1 MVYPYTPFVPISYYN
16 VISQRLIEQL
26 DTIEN
31 DDGYD
36 YRRID
41 NSVELN
47 NAHNRFIENEI
58 RNLLFSYTTEE
69 KEVGNRYISDNPNN
83 LYLSRMFV
91 YLVELTKG
99 YFNEQIKSEGESAS
113 GLPSEVNRTIIFAE
127 RLEEMIPNSVVQPE
141 ERILSIMNLSSI
153 EMDELYECAL
163 TFFACELV
171 VFSLNKERRMV
182 SWNIAQK
189 TLELL
194 GEPFYRDIVVIEKQL
209 SNANEKETF
218 RLANLINDTR
228 YGLQE
233 RGGDEVSSN
242 LISISFFIAYLSDNK
257 SVLQIG
263 DYSKRQRLMFSLFPT
278 LENSRFERERF
289 GFEFDRLW
297 DRLSRNWE
305 HDEFLKKVTNDA
317 PARIGNKH
325 KSRWSITWAV
335 FELVP
340 PPDVLGSKAQQSRTL
355 NFSRRGFL

>member
-1 MVYPYTPFVPISYYN
+1 MVYPYTPFVPISYYD

-31 DDGYD
+31 DEGYD
-36 YRRID
+36 YMRIG
-41 NSVELN
+41 NSPELESSH
-47 NAHNRFIENEI
+47 ADFIRTEI
-58 RNLLFSYTTEE
+58 RPLLFSYTTEE

-113 GLPSEVNRTIIFAE
+113 GLPSEVNCTIIFAE

-171 VFSLNKERRMV
+171 VFALNKKRRMV
-182 SWNIAQK
+182 SQYIAQK

-194 GEPFYRDIVVIEKQL
+194 GKPSGQADIDDELIG
-209 SNANEKETF
+209 NNKEGIF

-228 YGLQE
+228 YRLQE

-263 DYSKRQRLMFSLFPT
+263 DYSKRQRLMFSLFPS

-289 GFEFDRLW
+289 GNNGFQFDAIW
-297 DRLSRNWE
+297 DRLTRNWE
-305 HDEFLKKVTNDA
+305 HDEFSFDA
-317 PARIGNKH
+317 PARIGNKL
-325 KSRWSITWAV
+325 KLKWSITRAV

>member
-1 MVYPYTPFVPISYYN
+1 MVYPYTPFIFDSYYD
-16 VISQRLIEQL
+16 VISQKLIEHL

-36 YRRID
+36 YTRID
-41 NSVELN
+41 NSFELN

-99 YFNEQIKSEGESAS
+99 YLNEQIKNEGESAS
-113 GLPSEVNRTIIFAE
+113 GLPSEVNCTIIFVE
-127 RLEEMIPNSVVQPE
+127 KLRGLLKHEDVINLNKITEM
-141 ERILSIMNLSSI
+141 SS
-153 EMDELYECAL
+153 LYECAL

-171 VFSLNKERRMV
+171 VFALNNRRRRV
-182 SWNIAQK
+182 SQYIARK

-194 GEPFYRDIVVIEKQL
+194 GKPSGQADIDDEL
-209 SNANEKETF
+209 LGNNKEGIF

-263 DYSKRQRLMFSLFPT
+263 DYSKRQSLMFSLFPS
-278 LENSRFERERF
+278 LENCRFEE
-289 GFEFDRLW
+289 
-297 DRLSRNWE
+297 LSLHESWYILTSNWK
-305 HDEFLKKVTNDA
+305 HDAFSFDA
-317 PARIGNKH
+317 PARIGNKL
-325 KSRWSITWAV
+325 KLRWSITRAV

-355 NFSRRGFL
+355 NFSGFGFLD

>member
-1 MVYPYTPFVPISYYN
+1 MVYPYTPFVPISYYD
-16 VISQRLIEQL
+16 VISQKLIEHL

-36 YRRID
+36 YTRRD
-41 NSVELN
+41 NSFELN

-99 YFNEQIKSEGESAS
+99 YFNEHIKSEGESAS
-113 GLPSEVNRTIIFAE
+113 GLPSEVNCTIIFAE

-171 VFSLNKERRMV
+171 VFALNKRRRMV
-182 SWNIAQK
+182 FQYIAQK

-194 GEPFYRDIVVIEKQL
+194 GEPLYRDVVEIDKL
-209 SNANEKETF
+209 ISANENETF

-233 RGGDEVSSN
+233 RGGDELSSN

-278 LENSRFERERF
+278 LENSRFEKERF
-289 GFEFDRLW
+289 GFEFDVIW
-297 DRLSRNWE
+297 DRLSRNYR
-305 HDEFLKKVTNDA
+305 HDDFSLNA
-317 PARIGNKH
+317 NARIGNILKQG
-325 KSRWSITWAV
+325 WGITRAV

-355 NFSRRGFL
+355 NFSGFGFLD